1 LRAPAVSVARRPAQL
16 LGLLVLREGRGC
28 PAGAQACA
36 GHPMRPRPTASRRPT
51 TGGAW
56 SWTSRKATTSRS
68 GRRLRGTVRLL
79 RRLSRAPP
87 PDPIHGFVRSQTAAV
102 AVRRVGRR
110 DHLRPY
116 RAPPPQGA
124 PAPGTARGRGRLL

>member
-1 LRAPAVSVARRPAQL
+1 MILDLPESDDVAI
-16 LGLLVLREGRGC
+16 RGE
-28 PAGAQACA
+28 A
-36 GHPMRPRPTASRRPT
+36 
-51 TGGAW
+51 
-56 SWTSRKATTSRS
+56 
-68 GRRLRGTVRLL
+68 RLRGTVRVLC
-79 RRLSRAPP
+79 RLSRVQP

-124 PAPGTARGRGRLL
+124 PAPGTAGGRGRAADVPRPEVGVKANGVDMEPTDSLGDATIL